1 MNRLSRHCGSSR
13 LTFYLVLR
21 LTRERR
27 NKPPE
32 ILEKY
37 SIMAKAKSPSKS
49 KAPAT
54 NLNATGTNGAASAL
68 RNSTSTPTPASSLQ
82 TSSAKVSSIRNA
94 ETPRPSPATAIE
106 TNPSVSEEQVRRR
119 AYELYVQRGGSDGGH
134 DADWFR
140 AEAELRS
147 RSKAS

>member
-1 MNRLSRHCGSSR
+1 MAPQD
-13 LTFYLVLR
+13 
-21 LTRERR
+21 ERR

-49 KAPAT
+49 KAPAI
-54 NLNATGTNGAASAL
+54 NLNATGTNGAAAA
-68 RNSTSTPTPASSLQ
+68 NSTAASVPASSLQ
-82 TSSAKVSSIRNA
+82 ASSAKVSNIRNA
-94 ETPRPSPATAIE
+94 ETPRPSPATATE
-106 TNPSVSEEQVRRR
+106 VNPSVSEEQVRRR
-119 AYELYVQRGGSDGGH
+119 AYELYVQRGGGDGGH

-140 AEAELRS
+140 AEAELRG